1 MIKSKKFYKA
11 MNLMRQFSRMLGIL
25 LLAGL
30 ITQITPV
37 FAQAFDQNDLNSI
50 INETPFYDS
59 GETASPTPCANS
71 TSAALNGTDTSGQW
85 TSNLNPPYYLEEFAI
100 QVLEDVAS
108 KMGVA
113 QSQAVTQEHVVALV
127 AWFWEEGG
135 DIDDGPPNQAVNP
148 YPDLFNPLNTSIND
162 PSIEQTYGPA
172 GVESFLSFDDGV
184 EGTARTIVGSL
195 QNRIADAL
203 TNPSTTAEQVMDA
216 IANYQDY
223 SGNQAWAWG
232 PNPSDPTAVETFNQ
246 TVYLPALLQSVSQLR
261 ANYVS
266 EASTEMGT
274 PDAEAF
280 IPADKV
286 PASDLQYS
294 GGTSNPPGDYTS
306 SSGCNGGTGSGTVN
320 CSSNTATADLSQIR
334 QKVVC
339 IAEQQYSLWSSG
351 QVTPAQGLFTYTQGN
366 SEEWCADF
374 VSWVYME
381 AGDPFLTPN
390 WRISAVTVGTP
401 NIQSLPQE
409 NPTFQIHSSPY
420 VPQPGDLAIIPAQ
433 HVELVISVN
442 SAGITQIGGDEGS
455 VADDPAGYG
464 GDPNA
469 NPPVPNESQVLESQV
484 SGYYGMG
491 ITYYVSPD

>member
-1 MIKSKKFYKA
+1 MKSSHNKLFLTRSIKS
-11 MNLMRQFSRMLGIL
+11 L
-25 LLAGL
+25 LLIIVASVLVFGL
-30 ITQITPV
+30 GANNV
-37 FAQAFDQNDLNSI
+37 LADNALNSI
-50 INETPFYDS
+50 IGETPFYEPGDITTPLPCTTS
-59 GETASPTPCANS
+59 TSTAS
-71 TSAALNGTDTSGQW
+71 NGTDTSRQW

-100 QVLEDVAS
+100 QVLENVAS

-113 QSQAVTQEHVVALV
+113 QSQAVTQEHVVALI
-127 AWFWEEGG
+127 AWFWLEGG

-162 PSIEQTYGPA
+162 PSIEQTYGSS

-203 TNPSTTAEQVMDA
+203 TNPSTTAEQVMNV
-216 IANYQDY
+216 IADYQNYP
-223 SGNQAWAWG
+223 GNQAWAWG
-232 PNPSDPTAVETFNQ
+232 PNPNDPSAVETFNQ
-246 TVYLPALLQSVSQLR
+246 TVYLPALLKSVSQLR

-280 IPADKV
+280 ISADKV

-294 GGTSNPPGDYTS
+294 GGTSNPPGNYTS
-306 SSGCNGGTGSGTVN
+306 TSGCNGGSGGGSGGGTVN
-320 CSSNTATADLSQIR
+320 CSSDTATAGLSQTR

-339 IAEQQYSLWSSG
+339 IAEQQYNLWSTG
-351 QVTPAQGLFTYTQGN
+351 QVTPAQGLFTYTQGS

-381 AGDPFLTPN
+381 AGDPFLTPD
-390 WRISAVTVGTP
+390 WRIGAVTIGTP
-401 NIQSLPQE
+401 SVQSLPQE
-409 NPTFQIHSSPY
+409 NPTFHLHSYPY

-433 HVELVISVN
+433 HVELVVGVN

-455 VADDPAGYG
+455 VADSGGYG
-464 GDPNA
+464 GDPTA
-469 NPPVPNESQVLESQV
+469 SPPVPNESQVLESLV
-484 SGYYGMG
+484 PGYYGQG